1 MFYTYILKSQEDK
14 YYVGQT
20 NNLELRLLEHN
31 EGKKGFTKKYIGWR
45 LIHSEKFKTR
55 SEALKR
61 EKKIK
66 SLKFGET
73 FKKIFDSYRGVEQW

>member
-1 MFYTYILKSQEDK
+1 MFYVYILKSQEGK

-20 NNLELRLLEHN
+20 NNLELRLKEHN
-31 EGKKGFTKKYIGWR
+31 EGKKGFTKKYTGWK
-45 LIHSEKFKTR
+45 LVHTETFQAR

-61 EKKIK
+61 ERKIK

-73 FKKIFDSYRGVEQW
+73 FRKVFDSYRGVEQW